1 MGPWTKCSDFQ
12 PMICESKWGWGW
24 GRGERGF
31 WPHIRAAIFPRSSEG
46 QQITLGSHWLSW
58 CLILSRPCPLC
69 SPSSPQPSSSLHGS
83 LCRSRLP
90 DLVPPPS
97 THWNPAHPFRA
108 HLYTLF
114 SIQVWTPG
122 VLMGAD
128 SALHPASSDSPAQSA
143 QGTHGLLRQT
153 ISWTYEDIFFHTSW
167 TRVLGAAAGYHG
179 RDRCTAQP
187 CRRGVI
193 SSSACLGCVAWG
205 THIATSQLCT
215 MNVASI

>member
-1 MGPWTKCSDFQ
+1 MGDWWRVLGGNECAWLGYGKVAWGTPFLFWDSSEKVFPWAMPGGTEIGPWTKCSDFQ

-69 SPSSPQPSSSLHGS
+69 SPSSPQPSSPLHGS
-83 LCRSRLP
+83 LCSSRLP

-108 HLYTLF
+108 HLYMLY
-114 SIQVWTPG
+114 SIQV
-122 VLMGAD
+122 
-128 SALHPASSDSPAQSA
+128 
-143 QGTHGLLRQT
+143 
-153 ISWTYEDIFFHTSW
+153 
-167 TRVLGAAAGYHG
+167 
-179 RDRCTAQP
+179 
-187 CRRGVI
+187 
-193 SSSACLGCVAWG
+193 
-205 THIATSQLCT
+205 
-215 MNVASI
+215 